1 MNVEILV
8 GLLWLFAVVQ
18 ICSVLSTR
26 ASGFQFVNLQLI
38 PFISAGIMIWAAI
51 YIQTIIH

>member
-1 MNVEILV
+1 MNMEILV

-18 ICSVLSTR
+18 ICSIVSTK

-38 PFISAGIMIWAAI
+38 PFISTCLMIWAAI
-51 YIQTIIH
+51 YIQTTIH